1 MEQLSPNSLAFI
13 ALVNEYCGNLE
24 HAPILERGTFVHNM
38 AKLLP
43 RIYIS
48 ALDLPEP
55 VVIDDVEIP
64 PALDETQYDLV
75 RSRLAAML
83 GEDDVYLEVFMD
95 DMKYSD
101 SPIATSISENLA
113 DLYQVFYDLLAA
125 VRDLDATVQRE
136 LLVRCREDF
145 DGYWSQKL
153 CNVLRAVN
161 NIMTATA
168 DDDDMLY

>member
-1 MEQLSPNSLAFI
+1 MEQLPPNSLAFI
-13 ALVNEYCGNLE
+13 ALVNEYCSNLE
-24 HAPILERGTFVHNM
+24 HAPSLERGTFVNSM

-55 VVIDDVEIP
+55 VLFGDVEIP
-64 PALDETQYDLV
+64 PALDEEQYDLV
-75 RSRLAAML
+75 RARLAALL

-113 DLYQVFYDLLAA
+113 DLYQVFFDLLAA
-125 VRDLDATVQRE
+125 VRDLDASVQQE
-136 LLVRCREDF
+136 LLTRCREDF
-145 DGYWSQKL
+145 GSYWSQTL
-153 CNVLRAVN
+153 CNVLRAINNVAVN
-161 NIMTATA
+161 TH
-168 DDDDMLY
+168 DDDDFLY